1 MFLSFRS
8 PSTLFLGCEKVGNIG
23 MVGQEEAFFSEE
35 SKEFPRGF
43 IHLCAKVLE
52 AIDSFSVER
61 QMASHY

>member
-1 MFLSFRS
+1 M
-8 PSTLFLGCEKVGNIG
+8 I
-23 MVGQEEAFFSEE
+23 GQEEAFFSEE
-35 SKEFPRGF
+35 SKEFPPVF